1 MLTPDRLFRLITE
14 MIFLLLGGLLVWL
27 GLSGRLFFDRR
38 SLTWVIASV
47 ALILWGL
54 RALYSPGEWRARW
67 QNWTR
72 GLSLA
77 LVGVMMV
84 AIARVPFPWVGP
96 LLAFAGLLLMA
107 RGILGSFLSFRP
119 R

>member
-1 MLTPDRLFRLITE
+1 MCTPAQLFGFINE

-27 GLSGRLFFDRR
+27 GLARPLFFDRR
-38 SLTWVIASV
+38 SLAWVVLSV

-54 RALYSPGEWRARW
+54 RALYKPGEWRARW

-72 GLSLA
+72 GLSLV
-77 LVGVMMV
+77 LVGVVML
-84 AIARVPFPWVGP
+84 AIARMPFVWVGP
-96 LLAFAGLLLMA
+96 LLAFAGLLLIL
-107 RGILGSFLSFRP
+107 RGILGSFLSLRP

>member
-38 SLTWVIASV
+38 SLAWVIASV

-54 RALYSPGEWRARW
+54 RALYSPGEWWARW
-67 QNWTR
+67 QNWRR
-72 GLSLA
+72 GLSLV

-96 LLAFAGLLLMA
+96 LLACAGLLLMA
-107 RGILGSFLSFRP
+107 RGILGSLLSLRP